1 MSLSCSHEL
10 KLMAELESLRKKK
23 DNVER
28 LILAE
33 EEALRNQGPV
43 EDTKAYKAWSSQIEV
58 VSIQTKA
65 EINKIEQKLE
75 SLSNDERSQID
86 RVEENIRVY
95 REKEVWKM
103 EEYIRTFREKI
114 ERQIEEYA
122 SKKRQEIE
130 DIKRKT
136 ETMETT
142 LRSKVSNIQQTADS
156 KINGLAHMIDDY
168 GKIRLVPTSA
178 TYNKN
183 KSMVAT
189 YENQIAEKTAAWHE
203 HAEEQARKK
212 RQYAREQRLL
222 DEQRIKREEEAQRMK
237 ALEETRQSR
246 EAEEERLTRNEK
258 LRLSKLAPI
267 TTPVAKK
274 PFHEDMVI
282 INLSKEEMAAIDRDT
297 IPDDLK
303 DTWDEHWQELQN

>member
-1 MSLSCSHEL
+1 
-10 KLMAELESLRKKK
+10 MAELESLRKKK
-23 DNVER
+23 ENVER

-43 EDTKAYKAWSSQIEV
+43 EDTKAYRAWNGQIEV
-58 VSIQTKA
+58 VSKQSKT
-65 EINKIEQKLE
+65 EIEKVEQKIE
-75 SLSNDERSQID
+75 SLSNDERTQIS
-86 RVEENIRVY
+86 RVEDDIRAY
-95 REKEVWKM
+95 RERM
-103 EEYIRTFREKI
+103 

-122 SKKRQEIE
+122 TKKRQEIE
-130 DIKRKT
+130 DIKRKI
-136 ETMETT
+136 EAMETT
-142 LRSKVSNIQQTADS
+142 LRNKISTIQQTADS

-222 DEQRIKREEEAQRMK
+222 DEQRIKREEEAQRMR
-237 ALEETRQSR
+237 ALEEIRQSR

-274 PFHEDMVI
+274 PFHEDIVI
-282 INLSKEEMAAIDRDT
+282 INLSREEMVAIDRDT

-303 DTWDEHWQELQN
+303 DAWDEHWQELNAD

>member
-1 MSLSCSHEL
+1 
-10 KLMAELESLRKKK
+10 MAELESLRKKK

-43 EDTKAYKAWSSQIEV
+43 EDTKAYRAWNGQIEA
-58 VSIQTKA
+58 VSNHCKT
-65 EINKIEQKLE
+65 EIEKVERKLE
-75 SLSNDERSQID
+75 LLPMDERSQIN
-86 RVEENIRVY
+86 RVEDDIRAY
-95 REKEVWKM
+95 RERM
-103 EEYIRTFREKI
+103 

-122 SKKRQEIE
+122 NKKRQEIE

-136 ETMETT
+136 EAMETT
-142 LRSKVSNIQQTADS
+142 LRNKISNIQQTADS

-189 YENQIAEKTAAWHE
+189 YETQIAEKTAAWHE
-203 HAEEQARKK
+203 HAETQMMKK
-212 RQYAREQRLL
+212 RQQMKEQRILE
-222 DEQRIKREEEAQRMK
+222 EQRIKKEEEAHRMRV
-237 ALEETRQSR
+237 LEEGRQAR

-267 TTPVAKK
+267 TIPAIKK

-282 INLSKEEMAAIDRDT
+282 VNLSKEEMAAIDRNT

-303 DTWDEHWQELQN
+303 DAWDEQWQELNAE